1 METLLALWK
10 GGAPVEC
17 LIAWTAGMLL
27 GNNCFFVPAGI
38 VLMLYLCDRFAAPV
52 GSGCLAGFLQ
62 SLAIVFVMIFY
73 FLVVSASSNLL
84 IYAGVWTALTT
95 LR

>member
-1 METLLALWK
+1 MLWHAPFWSALCQGMETLLALWK

-17 LIAWTAGMLL
+17 LVAWTAGMLL

-52 GSGCLAGFLQ
+52 GSSCLAEFLMP
-62 SLAIVFVMIFY
+62 AC
-73 FLVVSASSNLL
+73 
-84 IYAGVWTALTT
+84 TE
-95 LR
+95 

>member
-1 METLLALWK
+1 MLRGSFKRALGPGMETLLALWK

-52 GSGCLAGFLQ
+52 GSGCLAGFLMP
-62 SLAIVFVMIFY
+62 AC
-73 FLVVSASSNLL
+73 
-84 IYAGVWTALTT
+84 T
-95 LR
+95 